1 MRQDAQVEEMSM
13 AAQIR
18 LRTRQFDKFCKLKG
32 WLTQAQR
39 ATGIGVTEPT
49 IGRVMTGKR
58 APGEQFI
65 AGCLAAFPDLDF
77 DDLFEV
83 IAHDA
88 TDQVP
93 A

>member
-1 MRQDAQVEEMSM
+1 M

-18 LRTRQFDKFCKLKG
+18 LRTKQFNKICNVKG
-32 WLTQAQR
+32 WTTQAQR
-39 ATGIGVTEPT
+39 AAGVGVTEPT

-65 AGCLAAFPDLDF
+65 AGCLAAFPELEF
-77 DDLFEV
+77 SDLFEV
-83 IAHDA
+83 ISD
-88 TDQVP
+88 DEQVP